1 MVFITT
7 HGIVR
12 KFVINSLIPLY
23 PHFFKKIDA
32 MGLKIS
38 FTVDGR
44 HADHI
49 LNLKY
54 NVVHW

>member
-54 NVVHW
+54 SVVH